1 MCNRDQYWN
10 EWVPSRAFHTK
21 LGQSRKGCIPIF
33 LVLKLFQV
41 VRFNGFPSSLSRD
54 KVKSTVVFE
63 IHVDTWVYSKDDTM
77 AHAHRL
83 VVIS

>member
-1 MCNRDQYWN
+1 M
-10 EWVPSRAFHTK
+10 
-21 LGQSRKGCIPIF
+21 
-33 LVLKLFQV
+33 
-41 VRFNGFPSSLSRD
+41 SRD
-54 KVKSTVVFE
+54 NKSTVMFE

>member
-1 MCNRDQYWN
+1 M
-10 EWVPSRAFHTK
+10 
-21 LGQSRKGCIPIF
+21 
-33 LVLKLFQV
+33 
-41 VRFNGFPSSLSRD
+41 SRD
-54 KVKSTVVFE
+54 KDKARCFM